1 ALELESCRA
10 STIRPGRVG
19 GHRPSRAVYDLCR
32 ARGVPVWCGGMLE
45 TNIGRAHNVA
55 LPSLPGFTLPGD
67 TSASARYYAHDVA
80 GPDFV
85 LSADSTLGVPAAP
98 GIGVEPDPA
107 ALAAATERHEVFA
120 VQ

>member
-1 ALELESCRA
+1 
-10 STIRPGRVG
+10 
-19 GHRPSRAVYDLCR
+19 
-32 ARGVPVWCGGMLE
+32 MLE

-55 LPSLPGFTLPGD
+55 LASLAGFTLPGD
-67 TSASARYYAHDVA
+67 ISASARYYAHDVA

-85 LSADSTLGVPAAP
+85 LSDDSTLRVPAAP